1 MNSLSKDLILNF
13 YSKFQ
18 KEVEITER
26 VFQGKIYQNTFIGS
40 QLVTWISKNSNICR
54 KTSLRLGNQYLHLK
68 LFSGFSSEQN
78 LHDEFIPYQV
88 LPLDEKIID
97 TWLDSIPEVVS
108 LFLYKTES
116 QHKSNLMKSNPKSS
130 SKVEEKVKI
139 FEKKGSS
146 TMVTISVSAP
156 IPKDPHESS
165 PTNSPQKF
173 QNNAKKRGSD
183 LFNNRKSSTSSV
195 DTQKLPSE
203 RSPHQSYRFSESKE
217 DADSNTEESHT
228 EKTETIRDD
237 NDETEY
243 DYHIEFRRT
252 FHFDNVDEIFIP
264 QPKRHSLPDLK
275 KLEFVALT
283 SENRIS
289 QLSKI
294 KPSIATTV
302 EKKIKTESKKIETKQ
317 MIKTISFLDTRKNS
331 PGNSFL
337 HKKTPS
343 MISKNKKLMKNPIF
357 AKTMNSLE
365 EVTFNEGYLLQ
376 FSRNVWKKYY
386 FEIKFNSLVIKK
398 TKHSPNTLQ
407 IVSLTEKTEIK
418 KEKKFCF
425 KVVNGNSEYLF
436 DAKNEDDFEK
446 WMNDFTNA
454 IEHIQRRNVNPLQ
467 NVVEAA
473 VASDINGIILE
484 INEKA
489 EILLCVKRVNSLY

>member
-1 MNSLSKDLILNF
+1 MNSLSKDFILKF
-13 YSKFQ
+13 YKQFQ

-40 QLVTWISKNSNICR
+40 QLVTWISKNSNVCR

-68 LFSGFSSEQN
+68 LFSGFANEQH

-97 TWLDSIPEVVS
+97 SWLDSIPEVVS

-116 QHKSNLMKSNPKSS
+116 HHKSNLMKSNPKSS
-130 SKVEEKVKI
+130 AKVEEKVKI
-139 FEKKGSS
+139 FEKKGSVPS
-146 TMVTISVSAP
+146 VTISVSTP
-156 IPKDPHESS
+156 IPKDPKETS
-165 PTNSPQKF
+165 PTNATQRF
-173 QNNAKKRGSD
+173 QSNAKKRGSE
-183 LFNNRKSSTSSV
+183 LFNNRKSSTSSI
-195 DTQKLPSE
+195 DSQRLPSE
-203 RSPHQSYRFSESKE
+203 RSLQGHRFSESKE

-228 EKTETIRDD
+228 ERTETMRED

-243 DYHIEFRRT
+243 DYHVEYRRT
-252 FHFDNVDEIFIP
+252 YHFDNIEIFIP
-264 QPKRHSLPDLK
+264 QPKRHSLPDIK
-275 KLEFVALT
+275 NLESIALA
-283 SENRIS
+283 SDNRIT

-294 KPSIATTV
+294 KPSII
-302 EKKIKTESKKIETKQ
+302 EKKVKEEAKKIETKQ

-331 PGNSFL
+331 PSNTLL

-365 EVTFNEGYLLQ
+365 EVTYNEGYLLQ

-398 TKHSPNTLQ
+398 TKHSQNTLQ

-425 KVVNGNSEYLF
+425 KIVNGNSEYLF

-484 INEKA
+484 INDKA
-489 EILLCVKRVNSLY
+489 EILFSVKRVTLF